1 MLESEPQI
9 VKNSAVSNLEDMESE
24 TVPPKQ
30 KKRRKKNHD
39 KQKQIDVEKSNKNDK
54 NDSKND
60 KIEINGNEE
69 LFIDTATP
77 RQDIISAEQNA
88 IMKSSGSNAPKL
100 EKLTKDEEDK
110 LLDFDETHHGEPKLE
125 AWKLLVQELNKDMKT
140 LQTYLKKL
148 KKKNG
153 VFQVLK
159 NSRFSLIEDKQ
170 ILDFIDGLN
179 IDLKN
184 PEALKSLRSSDFVTL
199 AQVLNRNEV
208 KIYEY
213 YHDFI
218 LPTILA
224 TFYSLSRQ
232 WENNLVNYIINDIV
246 DWQRVL
252 VQGSLTKSQ
261 ISKFIFNS
269 RMGCKGQSV
278 FLYQEITA
286 HRNKIPLSI
295 SICLPKWIE
304 ERKGKIIKIYE
315 SIVKEK

>member
-1 MLESEPQI
+1 M
-9 VKNSAVSNLEDMESE
+9 KNSAVSNLEDMESE

-39 KQKQIDVEKSNKNDK
+39 KQKQIDVEKSNKNDAK
-54 NDSKND
+54 NE
-60 KIEINGNEE
+60 KIEINGNEV
-69 LFIDTATP
+69 
-77 RQDIISAEQNA
+77 QDIVSAEQNA
-88 IMKSSGSNAPKL
+88 KSLASNAPKF
-100 EKLTKDEEDK
+100 EKLTKDQEDK

-125 AWKLLVQELNKDMKT
+125 AWKPLVQQLNKDMKT

-170 ILDFIDGLN
+170 ILDFIGGLN

-184 PEALKSLRSSDFVTL
+184 PEALKSLRSSDFVPL

>member
-39 KQKQIDVEKSNKNDK
+39 KQKQIDVEKSNKNDA
-54 NDSKND
+54 KND

-69 LFIDTATP
+69 LFIGTPTP

-88 IMKSSGSNAPKL
+88 IVKSSGSNAPKF

-110 LLDFDETHHGEPKLE
+110 LLEFDETHHGEPTLE
-125 AWKLLVQELNKDMKT
+125 AWKPLVQELNKDMKT

-159 NSRFSLIEDKQ
+159 NSRFSLLEDKQ

-184 PEALKSLRSSDFVTL
+184 PEALKSLRSSDFVPL